1 LAKNRDNHSGAGELS
16 TILGSDAVFDGHL
29 KTKASMRIDG
39 KVKGELI
46 TSNTVTIGSEGVV
59 EGTISAKD
67 VVVGG
72 RVVGTLNATGRIIL
86 EAHSVL
92 NGDLKTSRLVVEDG
106 ATFNGS
112 SDMGGK
118 NMVTSNSNKQSK
130 IRLTEED

>member
-1 LAKNRDNHSGAGELS
+1 MAKNRDNHSGAGELS

>member
-1 LAKNRDNHSGAGELS
+1 MAKNRDNHSGAGELS
-16 TILGSDAVFDGHL
+16 TILGSDAIFEGHL
-29 KTKASMRIDG
+29 KTKASMRVDG

-46 TSNTVTIGSEGVV
+46 TSNTITIGSDGVV
-59 EGTISAKD
+59 EGNISAKD
-67 VVVGG
+67 IVVGG

-118 NMVTSNSNKQSK
+118 NMLTSNPNKQSK
-130 IRLTEED
+130 IRLTEDD